1 MLTGLIIYQ
10 IIAGLIMCG
19 FFLENAD
26 ADTPIKT
33 IVTWLFIN
41 LVIGFVTV
49 LNFIEIHSWTLT
61 SHWVNCKPS
70 SCVIT
75 LSSLFTLAFNSNLI
89 SSTNKVCCFVR

>member
-1 MLTGLIIYQ
+1 MIIIIIYQ

-41 LVIGFVTV
+41 LLIGFVT
-49 LNFIEIHSWTLT
+49 LPMQIGSILAR
-61 SHWVNCKPS
+61 
-70 SCVIT
+70 
-75 LSSLFTLAFNSNLI
+75 LSN
-89 SSTNKVCCFVR
+89 NK